1 MGWAKYLE
9 DNIEKTNER
18 KFVSGSHKQ
27 KTESETICSSVI
39 LLTKLDA
46 EVEHKQ
52 QIYISEYDNVEY
64 KDKYIV
70 CKNCGKKVLFSA
82 KSQKNFD
89 AKGWDAP
96 KRCKSCR
103 NLKNTRYLMRSSF

>member
-39 LLTKLDA
+39 LLT
-46 EVEHKQ
+46 
-52 QIYISEYDNVEY
+52 
-64 KDKYIV
+64 
-70 CKNCGKKVLFSA
+70 
-82 KSQKNFD
+82 
-89 AKGWDAP
+89 
-96 KRCKSCR
+96 
-103 NLKNTRYLMRSSF
+103 